1 MTPNDPYAELVARL
15 GKSIIAIGLIGAIVA
30 AFQWGPNYG
39 AGFAIGAAGA
49 FLNMRWLANALLSPK
64 GPAGVVLA
72 LRFGILGGGVYVIL
86 KVFEIAPLSILAG
99 LLSAALAAVLEVLF
113 QLFYART

>member
-1 MTPNDPYAELVARL
+1 MTPTDPYAALVARL
-15 GKSIIAIGLIGAIVA
+15 SKFIVAIGVTGAIVA
-30 AFQWGPNYG
+30 AIQWGANHA
-39 AGFAIGAAGA
+39 AGFALGAIGA
-49 FLNMRWLANALLSPK
+49 FFNVRWLANALLSPK

-86 KVFEIAPLSILAG
+86 KIFEIAPVSILAG
-99 LLSAALAAVLEVLF
+99 LLSASLAAVLEVLF

>member
-1 MTPNDPYAELVARL
+1 MTPSDPYAELVSRL
-15 GKSIIAIGLIGAIVA
+15 GKFIIAIGAIGAIA
-30 AFQWGPNYG
+30 AAIQWGGSYA

-49 FLNMRWLANALLSPK
+49 FFNMRWLANALLSPK
-64 GPAGVVLA
+64 GPAGLILA

-86 KVFEIAPLSILAG
+86 KIFEIAPLSILAG

>member
-1 MTPNDPYAELVARL
+1 MTPSDPYGALVARL
-15 GKSIIAIGLIGAIVA
+15 GKSIVAIGLIGAIVA
-30 AFQWGPNYG
+30 AVQWGAG
-39 AGFAIGAAGA
+39 HAAGFAIGAAGA
-49 FLNMRWLANALLSPK
+49 FLNMRWLANALESPK
-64 GPAGVVLA
+64 GPAGLVLA

-86 KVFEIAPLSILAG
+86 KIFEIAPLSILAG

>member
-1 MTPNDPYAELVARL
+1 MTPSDPYAELVSRL
-15 GKSIIAIGLIGAIVA
+15 GKFIAAIGLIGAMA
-30 AFQWGPNYG
+30 ATIQWGAGYG

-49 FLNMRWLANALLSPK
+49 FLNMRWLANALLAPK

-86 KVFEIAPLSILAG
+86 KIFEIAPLSILAG
-99 LLSAALAAVLEVLF
+99 LLSAALAAVLEVFF

>member
-1 MTPNDPYAELVARL
+1 MTPSDPYAELVARL
-15 GKSIIAIGLIGAIVA
+15 GKFIVAIGLIGAVA
-30 AFQWGPNYG
+30 AAVQWGASYG
-39 AGFAIGAAGA
+39 AGFLIGAAGA
-49 FLNMRWLANALLSPK
+49 FLNMRWLANALLGPK

-72 LRFGILGGGVYVIL
+72 FRFGILGGSVYVIL
-86 KVFEIAPLSILAG
+86 KIFEIAPLSILAG

>member
-1 MTPNDPYAELVARL
+1 MTPSDPYAELVSRL
-15 GKSIIAIGLIGAIVA
+15 GRFIIAIGVLGAIVA
-30 AFQWGPNYG
+30 AMQWGASY
-39 AGFAIGAAGA
+39 ASGFAIGAVGA
-49 FLNMRWLANALLSPK
+49 FLNMRWLAKALLSPK

-99 LLSAALAAVLEVLF
+99 LLSAALAAVLEVFF